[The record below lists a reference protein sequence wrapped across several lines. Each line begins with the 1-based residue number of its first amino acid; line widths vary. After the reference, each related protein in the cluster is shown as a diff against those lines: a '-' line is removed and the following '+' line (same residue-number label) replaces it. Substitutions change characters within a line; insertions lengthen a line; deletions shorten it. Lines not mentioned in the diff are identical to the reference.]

1 MYAYKANTVYKPKHT
16 INPKDPRPRAKLS
29 PRAAVPVTEQPYTL
43 LLKHKPTPKQETQY
57 LLSSYIPSTI
67 CKTESLHTNMLQKR
81 SHILSF
87 NAKSRWHTNLP
98 STRIHQPRSQNRRHQ
113 TIVSGI
119 IQLHGTQAFSGWIP
133 PLIMSPSL
141 QIHTSCRITSFHSKG
156 QSVCMHRSPLLA
168 L

>member
-1 MYAYKANTVYKPKHT
+1 M
-16 INPKDPRPRAKLS
+16 
-29 PRAAVPVTEQPYTL
+29 
-43 LLKHKPTPKQETQY
+43 
-57 LLSSYIPSTI
+57 
-67 CKTESLHTNMLQKR
+67 SLHTNMLQKR

-156 QSVCMHRSPLLA
+156 QSVCMHRSGRHFLPYSSRKEGPPAEQFFTRILFGQNTKSFFFFSSTNAACEKLLNS
-168 L
+168 

>member
-1 MYAYKANTVYKPKHT
+1 M
-16 INPKDPRPRAKLS
+16 
-29 PRAAVPVTEQPYTL
+29 
-43 LLKHKPTPKQETQY
+43 
-57 LLSSYIPSTI
+57 
-67 CKTESLHTNMLQKR
+67 SLHTNMLQKR

-98 STRIHQPRSQNRRHQ
+98 STRIHQPRSQNRIHQ

-119 IQLHGTQAFSGWIP
+119 IKLHGRQAFSGWIP

-156 QSVCMHRSPLLA
+156 QSVCMHRSRVATSCPIVVEKKGHLLSSSSHAFFSAKIQNLFSFFPQRMLRVKNCSTVSRSVVSLLTCPLVTSGIL
-168 L
+168 